1 LSSQNPDYLQTLVA
15 LEGRAGY
22 WRREKLTIPDAK
34 LTVKQKKEEKKSSH

>member
-1 LSSQNPDYLQTLVA
+1 VA

-34 LTVKQKKEEKKSSH
+34 LTVKQKRKGKNQAIEGP